1 MQHLHSWSEIP
12 LGMMMLAASQTQVI
26 VLTVVIFASSLAYII
41 WLIKRKL

>member
-1 MQHLHSWSEIP
+1 MKHLHSWSEMP
-12 LGMMMLAASQTQVI
+12 LAMMLAASQTQII